1 MNRINQKTSSN
12 NTSGSNLVVNPLP
25 DFGMEGRDYFLPFHL
40 IMTTPKN
47 TSQSSYLS
55 TSITLPVGRINALWV
70 EFPSGCVGLAGF
82 QLWRGARQIFPLK
95 EGVWQV
101 GDNIFIRLPFTH
113 IMFTEPLQI
122 VGRSYNLDDT
132 FQHRMTVILEMSGNQ
147 SDLPE
152 GFQSFLDT
160 LR

>member
-1 MNRINQKTSSN
+1 MKRINQKTSSN
-12 NTSGSNLVVNPLP
+12 NPSGSNLVVNPLP

-40 IMTTPKN
+40 IMPTPKN
-47 TSQSSYLS
+47 TSQASYLS
-55 TSITLPVGRINALWV
+55 TSITLPIGRINALWI
-70 EFPSGCVGLAGF
+70 EFPSGCAGLSGF
-82 QLWRGARQIFPLK
+82 QLWRGARQIFPLV

-113 IMFTEPLQI
+113 ILFTEPLQI
-122 VGRSYNLDDT
+122 TGRSYNLDDT
-132 FQHRMTVILEMSGNQ
+132 YQHRMTVILEMSGNQ
-147 SDLPE
+147 SDLPD